1 MRAAVQLAERV
12 QFLRGSVRG
21 SFSAPV
27 FTPFPLRTNV
37 RATESTSAT
46 LAGGVA
52 GGTIHKVKFSS
63 VPSTTLYYK
72 ACKKSFPVLLCTTKL
87 AQSRSQYYFVLQSL
101 HKARSSTT
109 LY

>member
-37 RATESTSAT
+37 RATEAHLKPWPGGLQVGCGLTVC
-46 LAGGVA
+46 LARH
-52 GGTIHKVKFSS
+52 TFHKGKFSC
-63 VPSTTLYYK
+63 VPRGLEVIAPFEERALFHVFTHL
-72 ACKKSFPVLLCTTKL
+72 
-87 AQSRSQYYFVLQSL
+87 
-101 HKARSSTT
+101 
-109 LY
+109 